1 MSNRIG
7 LWGRELP
14 ILFVEGGSQSRQRR
28 RYARTTAAA
37 ASCGRA
43 AVGLPALAESHA
55 RPDQEILEIARLAK
69 MNVGFELF
77 ALNLLDLRNV
87 ARFAQSDELFFAQ
100 VEHKMRAADL
110 AAIQITHSHPFV
122 ARRAGCPAR
131 SIMPANSSSWGRTR
145 AKQDARCKAQEPL
158 RFCSRKKNAAGE
170 RPRCCGLVTAALSHR
185 TKGASFVSSTPI
197 FFPPLYSARFA
208 QKGPTGGRIT
218 SCRTAGPSCPK
229 PTRRR

>member
-1 MSNRIG
+1 MEWGSRIAD
-7 LWGRELP
+7 P
-14 ILFVEGGSQSRQRR
+14 FFEGAPRSRAKGADAPRPP
-28 RYARTTAAA
+28 
-37 ASCGRA
+37 SGGRA
-43 AVGLPALAESHA
+43 VVGLPALAESHA

-122 ARRAGCPAR
+122 ARRAGCPER

-158 RFCSRKKNAAGE
+158 RFCSRKKTPQE

-185 TKGASFVSSTPI
+185 TKGASFVSLTPI
-197 FFPPLYSARFA
+197 FFPSLYSARFA